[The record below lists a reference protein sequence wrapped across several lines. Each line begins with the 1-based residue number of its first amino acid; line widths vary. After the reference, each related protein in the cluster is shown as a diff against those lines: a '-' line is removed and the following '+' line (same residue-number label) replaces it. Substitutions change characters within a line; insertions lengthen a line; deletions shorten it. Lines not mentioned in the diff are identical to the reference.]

1 MSQIKPITSTTSEP
15 TLHVPGTQQ
24 IPPQSLGGA
33 TETILAVAV
42 LVRAFAVLIQVLA
55 PIVRKSG
62 K

>member
-1 MSQIKPITSTTSEP
+1 MSQIKPITATSEP
-15 TLHVPGTQQ
+15 TICVPSDRP

-42 LVRAFAVLIQVLA
+42 LVRSIALLIQVLA

>member
-15 TLHVPGTQQ
+15 TLHVPATQQ